1 MHRKTVLFNAIAALI
16 EIKAA
21 SRSPIQLL
29 DFSHASTFRKK
40 TTSLIEWVCFG
51 GAERRIWRVYLKE
64 ALNDQFEKRKEGET

>member
-51 GAERRIWRVYLKE
+51 GAERREVETLRGG
-64 ALNDQFEKRKEGET
+64 FEENI

>member
-21 SRSPIQLL
+21 SRLPIQLL

-40 TTSLIEWVCFG
+40 QPHSLSGFVLVEQRGGKSRHFEEALESLIERCS
-51 GAERRIWRVYLKE
+51 
-64 ALNDQFEKRKEGET
+64 Q